1 MTGSPGIPP
10 GWVVLKCWTGW
21 DSRVAVVKKNTAS
34 MEMNKGAVPR
44 KAPWQRQNRKSQIE
58 LRGGISFD

>member
-10 GWVVLKCWTGW
+10 GWIVLKCWTDW

-34 MEMNKGAVPR
+34 MEMNNGLATR

-58 LRGGISFD
+58 LRGAISFD